1 MHPLTQELAT
11 KRASLDGEPRIVAH
25 AGVISIV
32 TPTGEIWQVFDLD
45 SPNGQM
51 RDYPLSDDRVY
62 ARIFVRMDAQAEPRI
77 YRFANEETRSTGAMA
92 LLRQLEGARSAN

>member
-25 AGVISIV
+25 GGVISIV
-32 TPTGEIWQVFDLD
+32 TPNGEIWQVFDLD
-45 SPNGQM
+45 SPNGEM

-62 ARIFVRMDAQAEPRI
+62 ARIFVRMDAQSEPRI
-77 YRFANEETRSTGAMA
+77 YRFASDESRSTGPVP
-92 LLRQLEGARSAN
+92 LLTQLEGARAAA

>member
-11 KRASLDGEPRIVAH
+11 KRANLDGEPRIVAH
-25 AGVISIV
+25 GGVISIV

-45 SPNGQM
+45 SPDGAM

-77 YRFANEETRSTGAMA
+77 YRFAAGESRSTGPVP
-92 LLRQLEGARSAN
+92 LLMQLEGARAAV